1 MEARLGPGGRAVLR
15 LTGAILQQHSRRNN
29 GSWMKE
35 GEGRTVDEEEKKK
48 KRHVKI
54 NTVRE

>member
-1 MEARLGPGGRAVLR
+1 MLR